1 MKTLK
6 KTATFAAAMLMVS
19 TLTFGAGR
27 NEATARLK
35 ETRNDLAAK
44 ANGQK
49 GYPKALLDLE
59 RRRVS
64 DLIDDLEAGK
74 RVDPQDVDD
83 AMQRANR
90 VGR

>member
-1 MKTLK
+1 MRTLK
-6 KTATFAAAMLMVS
+6 KTATFAAAMLMIS
-19 TLTFGAGR
+19 TLAFGAGR

-49 GYPKALLDLE
+49 GYPRAVLDQE
-59 RRRVS
+59 RLRL
-64 DLIDDLEAGK
+64 DNLIDDLEAGK
-74 RVDPQDVDD
+74 RVDPQDVDN
-83 AMQRANR
+83 ALKRANR